1 MTMTIDQARAHIG
14 HGVVYRPRER
24 RPWTGPPERG
34 VIADVGR
41 VWVFVR
47 YESSGGTA
55 QATSPADLEL
65 LGGGAAS
72 QADGSPC

>member
-1 MTMTIDQARAHIG
+1 MTIDEARAHIG
-14 HGVVYRPRER
+14 HGVMYRPFVH
-24 RPWTGPPERG
+24 RPWSGPAERG

-47 YESSGGTA
+47 YGTPGSTP

-65 LGGGAAS
+65 LSTGGG
-72 QADGSPC
+72 DG